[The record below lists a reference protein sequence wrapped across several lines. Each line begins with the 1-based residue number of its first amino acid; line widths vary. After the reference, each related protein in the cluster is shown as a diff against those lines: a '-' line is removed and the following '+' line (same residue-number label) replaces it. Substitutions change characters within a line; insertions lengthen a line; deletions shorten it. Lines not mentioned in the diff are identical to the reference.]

1 MGWPCESHVEGGDD
15 SDEEARKRADKPKH
29 RRKEDVHI
37 LPHKPTFGS
46 MSTLRFQL
54 NVLRYV
60 LDFQSLQEE
69 AIQEEELRQEERQRE
84 ITEDGENCTELLT
97 SGEVVTFDPYYY
109 DSNLDDLDVFLGSL
123 QDTSS
128 TSPMIWVHL
137 SSSLEILALQPNF
150 VLSVGPHPG
159 GTTGAHKGH

>member
-1 MGWPCESHVEGGDD
+1 
-15 SDEEARKRADKPKH
+15 
-29 RRKEDVHI
+29 
-37 LPHKPTFGS
+37 

-69 AIQEEELRQEERQRE
+69 TIQEEELRQEERQRE

-137 SSSLEILALQPNF
+137 SSSQFI
-150 VLSVGPHPG
+150 S
-159 GTTGAHKGH
+159 